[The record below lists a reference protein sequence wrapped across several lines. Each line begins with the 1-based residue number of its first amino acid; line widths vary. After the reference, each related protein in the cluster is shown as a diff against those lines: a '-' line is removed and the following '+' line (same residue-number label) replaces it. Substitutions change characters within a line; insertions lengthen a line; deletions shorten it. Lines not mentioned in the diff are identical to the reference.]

1 MFSFLSIE
9 FALAFIV
16 FFCIYWAFRAKPQI
30 QNLIIAAAS
39 YGVIY
44 LMAGAAAPA
53 ILFAF
58 SVVIHLITYLMSRY
72 ASHKKSLLILGIV
85 MTLLQL
91 SFFKY
96 YDFFKGAVSA
106 SLNVMNLDG
115 SGLAANL
122 ILPLGISYYSFQA
135 ISYLVSRYRETPE
148 VPKFNFAQLLM
159 HFSFF
164 ATITAGPIARA
175 QSAKGLTD
183 IDDQPCGMSAQIR
196 SAEPRSIIY
205 PGLALAL
212 IVIALIKKWWIA
224 GWLADNWVNPVFANP
239 LQYHSL
245 EILAAIY
252 GYTIQ
257 LFLDFS
263 GYSEMMIAFGLLLG
277 FRLPVN
283 FRAPLLAHNIRDFWD
298 KWHISLSTWIRDH
311 IYIPLGGS
319 RHGFARTQFN
329 LLAAMVLSGVWHGS
343 GWNFF
348 LWGLFHG
355 LALVLLN
362 ISDKAYEKIYKV
374 SAREAR
380 NAVYKSSLLGK
391 AVSVFVTVNFV
402 CFCFVFFRAKTF
414 EEALQV
420 FQALFQNYMNVQW
433 LNNPLYLLGLM
444 AVAWIAY
451 PFARRLGQKVKAHYP
466 KFPQYRVI
474 VPLFV
479 IFMLIVICAPSGIPG
494 FIYAN
499 F

>member
-1 MFSFLSIE
+1 M
-9 FALAFIV
+9 
-16 FFCIYWAFRAKPQI
+16 
-30 QNLIIAAAS
+30 
-39 YGVIY
+39 
-44 LMAGAAAPA
+44 
-53 ILFAF
+53 
-58 SVVIHLITYLMSRY
+58 
-72 ASHKKSLLILGIV
+72 
-85 MTLLQL
+85 
-91 SFFKY
+91 
-96 YDFFKGAVSA
+96 
-106 SLNVMNLDG
+106 
-115 SGLAANL
+115 
-122 ILPLGISYYSFQA
+122 
-135 ISYLVSRYRETPE
+135 
-148 VPKFNFAQLLM
+148 
-159 HFSFF
+159 
-164 ATITAGPIARA
+164 
-175 QSAKGLTD
+175 
-183 IDDQPCGMSAQIR
+183 
-196 SAEPRSIIY
+196 
-205 PGLALAL
+205 
-212 IVIALIKKWWIA
+212 
-224 GWLADNWVNPVFANP
+224 
-239 LQYHSL
+239 
-245 EILAAIY
+245 AAIY

-380 NAVYKSSLLGK
+380 DAVYKSSLLGK

-451 PFARRLGQKVKAHYP
+451 PFARQFGQRLKAHYP

-474 VPLFV
+474 VPLFM